1 MSFFLSIVFG
11 IPIAFILLFF
21 IIRYVNAIIN
31 TSSIILAI
39 GLIITVLVIVF
50 TIFSSWYDYTMN
62 ENFKDGV
69 GGLICFIFIAI
80 SVWHTWFNN
89 YSFLTFKTYEIDKP
103 FLLQWIEGV
112 LIVLVGGVLTSLI
125 VSI

>member
-21 IIRYVNAIIN
+21 IIRYFNAIIN
-31 TSSIILAI
+31 TSFIILAI

-50 TIFSSWYDYTMN
+50 TLFSSWYDYTMN
-62 ENFKDGV
+62 KNFKDGV
-69 GGLICFIFIAI
+69 GGLICFIFIGI

-89 YSFLTFKTYEIDKP
+89 YSFLNFKTYEIEKP

-112 LIVLVGGVLTSLI
+112 LIVLVGGALTTLI

>member
-21 IIRYVNAIIN
+21 IIRYFNAIIN
-31 TSSIILAI
+31 TSFIILAI

-50 TIFSSWYDYTMN
+50 TLFSSWYDYTMN

-89 YSFLTFKTYEIDKP
+89 YSFLNFKTYEIEKP

-112 LIVLVGGVLTSLI
+112 LIVLIGGVLTSLI